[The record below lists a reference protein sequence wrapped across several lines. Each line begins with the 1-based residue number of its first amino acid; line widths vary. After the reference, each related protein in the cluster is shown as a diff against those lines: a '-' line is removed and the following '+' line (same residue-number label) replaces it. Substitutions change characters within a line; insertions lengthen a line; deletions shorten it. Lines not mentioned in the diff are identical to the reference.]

1 MLIEL
6 FEILT
11 WHCQELLKNVYFIIF
26 LNFFIANI
34 FTLYMHLAKKCNL
47 CKFANLQ
54 ILEVQYKSFPMM
66 NYLSYLD
73 IKNGGGCQID
83 PPPKCILVFKYPSR
97 DRVKSTL
104 KCSTKMF
111 NAWDTLYSVVVENLY
126 LTLNNTLK

>member
-1 MLIEL
+1 MLSEL
-6 FEILT
+6 FEIQT

-26 LNFFIANI
+26 FEFFHCKHFYFISG
-34 FTLYMHLAKKCNL
+34 FGKKMQSL
-47 CKFANLQ
+47 QVCKLQ